1 MKEPSQAKAIRDE
14 AEAERRLL
22 STLGLCKRA
31 GGLVFGTP
39 MVCEAMRADKG
50 VLAVIE
56 AADTSDNTH
65 KKLISKCEY
74 YQVPHYRITATTE
87 ALGRAIGKTGTVAAV
102 GITHEGLLISLRK
115 YLPEVR
121 TSVNID

>member
-1 MKEPSQAKAIRDE
+1 MKETTQVNTAHSKAE
-14 AEAERRLL
+14 TEKRLL

-31 GGLVFGTP
+31 GGLIFGTP
-39 MVCEAMRADKG
+39 MVCEAMKAGKG

-65 KKLISKCEY
+65 EKLASKCDY

-87 ALGRAIGKTGTVAAV
+87 ALGRAIGKTSAVAAV

-115 YLPEVR
+115 HLPEA
-121 TSVNID
+121 